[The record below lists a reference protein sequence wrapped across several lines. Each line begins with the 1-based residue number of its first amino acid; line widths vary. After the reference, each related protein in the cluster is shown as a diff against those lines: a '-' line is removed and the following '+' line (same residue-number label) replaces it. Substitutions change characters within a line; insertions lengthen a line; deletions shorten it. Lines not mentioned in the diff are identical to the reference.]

1 MIYSKQIDKKY
12 TDYINKILNDK
23 NEKLVLLISFF
34 YVIIKNNLNKNGDKM
49 KEHGLTLLSEG
60 QIWGNSS
67 EPRLEVI
74 RKYGIKS
81 AITDL
86 CVLTG
91 SYLCEDT
98 IDEDRSLTG
107 RTSWFWTRS
116 DDDDNDVRMVNENGI
131 RSYIYRCK
139 RSGTVRPALQSSVIF
154 SQISPNRVMGYN
166 GIEEVEY
173 GEYPQNAADSRMQ
186 NILESEYNRGMNKT
200 GRSYTFD
207 SVKYDDYDTG
217 FKPVTYEEYEYQ
229 GKKYIRI
236 KANSDFDG
244 WKFKLSNGVKYRDGD
259 YVWVEVSPVKWLIDD
274 KTGILISKKGLVSGI
289 RFLNKSTNYKGDFS
303 KTEMKEYLDRYM
315 SKELFQTTKT
325 KETVNEEEIINPYK
339 LKFEQVSEEEII
351 KGAIESGIAVFLHGP
366 SSEGKSARV
375 KQIDPTCEIIYL
387 RNATPE
393 SLNGKSVYN
402 QTTGEMIDVKPSW
415 LKKLEEK
422 CEKEPDK
429 LHIVFF
435 DEITNALPSIQ
446 GISFNI
452 VLDREVNGI
461 WKLPENARIVAAGN
475 DIEDSLAANQLAEPL
490 FNRFAHVYIK
500 TTLESW
506 LKWASEKNIHPAIC
520 SYIAYKNGETL
531 RSKYDGKKPNAD
543 PRKWEMASKMLYKTE
558 KPEMLRALV
567 GEEITKE
574 FIQFC
579 SQRMITLEDV
589 INENYKD
596 IDIEELN
603 IAEKHATIMCLLQV
617 EKDNIEKVREFVKK
631 LGSEY
636 VAVFDKMWTH
646 GDENRLEIIAEQKLK
661 KIYIRNIAEQKLKKI
676 YIRNKYNM

>member
-23 NEKLVLLISFF
+23 SEKLVLLISFF
-34 YVIIKNNLNKNGDKM
+34 YVIIKNNLNKNGAKM
-49 KEHGLTLLSEG
+49 KEHDLTLLSEG

-67 EPRLEVI
+67 ESRLEVI

-91 SYLCEDT
+91 SYLREDT

-107 RTSWFWTRS
+107 RISWFWTRS
-116 DDDDNDVRMVNENGI
+116 DDGDNDVCMVDENGI

-154 SQISPNRVMGYN
+154 SQIFLNRVRGYN
-166 GIEEVEY
+166 GTEEVEY

-236 KANSDFDG
+236 KANSDFGGDR
-244 WKFKLSNGVKYRDGD
+244 FMLSNGVKYRDGD
-259 YVWVEVSPVKWLIDD
+259 YVWVEVSPVKWLIDN

-289 RFLNKSTNYKGDFS
+289 RFLDRNQKYKGDFS

-315 SKELFQTTKT
+315 SKELFQTAKT

-375 KQIDPTCEIIYL
+375 KQIDPDCVIIYL

-500 TTLESW
+500 TTLEGW

-661 KIYIRNIAEQKLKKI
+661 KIYIRN
-676 YIRNKYNM
+676 KYNM

>member
-1 MIYSKQIDKKY
+1 
-12 TDYINKILNDK
+12 
-23 NEKLVLLISFF
+23 
-34 YVIIKNNLNKNGDKM
+34 M
-49 KEHGLTLLSEG
+49 KEHDLTLLSEG

-98 IDEDRSLTG
+98 IDEDRSLTV

-116 DDDDNDVRMVNENGI
+116 DDGDNDVCMVDENGI

-154 SQISPNRVMGYN
+154 SQIFLNRVRGYN
-166 GIEEVEY
+166 GTEEVEY

-207 SVKYDDYDTG
+207 SVRYDDYDTG
-217 FKPVTYEEYEYQ
+217 FIPVTYEEYEYQ

-236 KANSDFDG
+236 KANSDFGGDR
-244 WKFKLSNGVKYRDGD
+244 FMLSNGVKYRDGD
-259 YVWVEVSPVKWLIDD
+259 YVWVEVSPVKWLIDN

-375 KQIDPTCEIIYL
+375 KQIDPDCVIIYL

-661 KIYIRNIAEQKLKKI
+661 ELTKTI
-676 YIRNKYNM
+676 